1 MILDTAFILDLL
13 DNLPEAHEKLDELE
27 RTGAVLKLPTMV
39 LLELYIG
46 IEAHTGP
53 EEEQEI
59 RRILR
64 GVPRVDMDSRIAE
77 QTGRMIGALDPS
89 TDKRKKGD
97 AVIAATAVVEG
108 EPVVTR
114 NVDDF
119 ERYGVDVEKY

>member
-1 MILDTAFILDLL
+1 MILDTAFILDLI
-13 DNLPEAHEKLDELE
+13 DDLPEAHEKLDELE

-46 IEAHTGP
+46 IEAHTRP

-97 AVIAATAVVEG
+97 AVIAATAVIEG

-119 ERYGVDVEKY
+119 ERYDVDVEKY

>member
-1 MILDTAFILDLL
+1 MILDTAFILDLI
-13 DNLPEAHEKLDELE
+13 DNLPEAHEKLEQLE
-27 RTGAVLKLPTMV
+27 NDGAVLKLPTMA

-53 EEEQEI
+53 EEEKKI
-59 RRILR
+59 RRILS

-77 QTGRMIGALDPS
+77 RTGRMIGALDPS
-89 TDKRKKGD
+89 TYKRKKGD
-97 AVIAATAVVEG
+97 AVIAATAAVEG

-119 ERYGVDVEKY
+119 ERYGVEVEGY